1 MEQNKAL
8 ELEQQPIG
16 KLLIQYATPAI
27 IAMTAMSLYNI
38 VDSIFI
44 GHGVGALAISGLAI
58 TFPLANIAAAFGSL
72 VGVGASALLSVKLG
86 QKDYKTTQKI
96 LGNLTV
102 MNVIMGFALSVVAIL
117 FLDDI
122 LYFFGASENTISYA
136 RDYMFI
142 ILLGNIPLHMYMG
155 LNAIMRSAGHPKRA
169 MQATMLSVIVN
180 TILDALFI
188 FVFKWG
194 IQGAAIATVIGQ
206 IVALIWQLRILNNP
220 KELIHFK
227 KGTYKLDWELIK
239 EMVMIGMS
247 PFLMNLSSS
256 VVIIVIN
263 KALMKHGG
271 DLAVGAYGINN
282 RLIFLAIMIMMGICQ
297 GMQPIVG
304 YNYGAKLF
312 KRVDKA
318 LKLSIY
324 AATTVELVLF
334 ISGQTISTKM
344 VSIFTSDPELIAIS
358 ARAMRLIILACPIVG
373 FQMVTAQFFQS
384 VGQAHKAIFMS
395 LSRQLLFLIPF
406 LIIFPQFWGTD
417 GVWLSFPVSDV
428 MSSIAAGILLYQQF
442 KAFKRE
448 EKNGLMTTQKI

>member
-86 QKDYKTTQKI
+86 QKDYKTAQKI
-96 LGNLTV
+96 LGNLAV
-102 MNVIMGFALSVVAIL
+102 MNVIMGFILSIIAII

-169 MQATMLSVIVN
+169 MQATMLSVVVN
-180 TILDALFI
+180 TVLDALFI

-206 IVALIWQLRILNNP
+206 IVALVWQLRILNNP

-227 KGTYKLDWELIK
+227 KGTYTLDWELAK
-239 EMVMIGMS
+239 EMVMIGMA

-256 VVIIVIN
+256 VVIVLIN
-263 KALMKHGG
+263 KALKEHGG

-282 RLIFLAIMIMMGICQ
+282 RLIFLAIMVIMGICQ

-304 YNYGAKLF
+304 YNYGAQLF
-312 KRVDKA
+312 KRVEKA
-318 LKLSIY
+318 LKLAIY
-324 AATTVELVLF
+324 AATAVQLVLF
-334 ISGQTISTKM
+334 ISGQTISTVL
-344 VSIFTSDPELIAIS
+344 VSIFTSDPELIKIS
-358 ARAMRLIILACPIVG
+358 ARAMQLIVLACPIVG
-373 FQMVTAQFFQS
+373 FQMVTGQFFQS

-406 LIIFPQFWGTD
+406 LLIFPRFWGTD
-417 GVWLSFPVSDV
+417 GVWLSFPIADV
-428 MSSIAAGILLYQQF
+428 ISSITAGVLLYRQF
-442 KAFKRE
+442 KVFKSSE
-448 EKNGLMTTQKI
+448 DKPAIQKS

>member
-72 VGVGASALLSVKLG
+72 VGIGASALLSIKLG
-86 QKDYKTTQKI
+86 QKDYKTTQQI
-96 LGNLTV
+96 LGNLVV
-102 MNVIMGFALSVVAIL
+102 MNVFMGLLLTIASII

-122 LYFFGASENTISYA
+122 LYFFGASENTIGYA
-136 RDYMFI
+136 RDYMLI
-142 ILLGNIPLHMYMG
+142 ILLGNIPLHLYMG

-206 IVALIWQLRILNNP
+206 VVALAWQLRILNNP

-227 KGTYKLDWELIK
+227 RGTYKLDWVLVK

-256 VVIIVIN
+256 VVIILIN

-282 RLIFLAIMIMMGICQ
+282 RLIFLAIMIILGICQ

-304 YNYGAKLF
+304 YNYGAQLF

-324 AATTVELVLF
+324 AATTVELILF
-334 ISGQTISTKM
+334 ISGQTISRGM

-358 ARAMRLIILACPIVG
+358 ARALRLIILVCPIVG
-373 FQMVTAQFFQS
+373 FQIVTAQFFQS

-406 LIIFPQFWGTD
+406 LIIFPRFWGTD

-428 MSSIAAGILLYQQF
+428 IASGIAGIFLYRQF
-442 KAFKRE
+442 KVFKK
-448 EKNGLMTTQKI
+448 EKNQETTQRI

>member
-86 QKDYKTTQKI
+86 QKDYKTAQKI
-96 LGNLTV
+96 LGNLAV
-102 MNVIMGFALSVVAIL
+102 MNVIMGFILSIIAII

-169 MQATMLSVIVN
+169 MQATMLSVVVN
-180 TILDALFI
+180 TVLDALFI

-206 IVALIWQLRILNNP
+206 IVALVWQLRILNNP

-227 KGTYKLDWELIK
+227 KGTYALDWELAK
-239 EMVMIGMS
+239 EMVMIGMA

-256 VVIIVIN
+256 VVIVLIN
-263 KALMKHGG
+263 KALKEHGG

-282 RLIFLAIMIMMGICQ
+282 RLIFLAIMVIMGICQ

-304 YNYGAKLF
+304 YNYGAQLF
-312 KRVDKA
+312 KRVEKA
-318 LKLSIY
+318 LKLAIY
-324 AATTVELVLF
+324 AATAVQLVLF
-334 ISGQTISTKM
+334 ISGQTISTVL
-344 VSIFTSDPELIAIS
+344 VSIFTSDPELIKIS
-358 ARAMRLIILACPIVG
+358 ARAMQLIVLACPIVG
-373 FQMVTAQFFQS
+373 FQMVTGQFFQS

-406 LIIFPQFWGTD
+406 LLIFPRFWGTD
-417 GVWLSFPVSDV
+417 GVWLSFPIADV
-428 MSSIAAGILLYQQF
+428 ISSITAGVLLYRQF
-442 KAFKRE
+442 KVFKSSE
-448 EKNGLMTTQKI
+448 DSPAIQKS

>member
-72 VGVGASALLSVKLG
+72 IGVGASALLSVKLG

-96 LGNLTV
+96 LGNLVV
-102 MNVIMGFALSVVAIL
+102 MNVIMGILLSVVAIIY
-117 FLDDI
+117 LDDI
-122 LYFFGASENTISYA
+122 LYFFGASENTIQYA

-142 ILLGNIPLHMYMG
+142 ILLGNIPLHMYLG
-155 LNAIMRSAGHPKRA
+155 LNAIMRSSGHPKRA
-169 MQATMLSVIVN
+169 MQATMLSVVVN

-206 IVALIWQLRILNNP
+206 IVALIWQWRILSNP
-220 KELIHFK
+220 NELIHFK
-227 KGTYKLDWELIK
+227 KGTYRLDWKLVE
-239 EMVMIGMS
+239 EMVMIGLS

-256 VVIIVIN
+256 VVIIFIN

-271 DLAVGAYGINN
+271 DLAVGAYGIIN
-282 RLIFLAIMIMMGICQ
+282 RLIFLAIMVMIGICQ

-304 YNYGAKLF
+304 YNYGAQKY
-312 KRVDKA
+312 KRVEKA
-318 LKLSIY
+318 LKLAIY
-324 AATTVELVLF
+324 AATAVEVVLF
-334 ISGQTISTKM
+334 ISGQTIPNTM
-344 VSIFTSDPELIAIS
+344 VSIFTSDPQLISIS
-358 ARAMRLIILACPIVG
+358 ARAMKLIILACPIAG
-373 FQMVTAQFFQS
+373 FQIVTSQFFQS
-384 VGQAHKAIFMS
+384 VGKANKAIFMS
-395 LSRQLLFLIPF
+395 LSRQLLFLVPF
-406 LIIFPQFWGTD
+406 LIIFPRFWGTD
-417 GVWLSFPVSDV
+417 GVWLSFPVADV
-428 MSSIAAGILLYQQF
+428 VSSVIAALLLYYQF
-442 KAFKRE
+442 KSFRRD
-448 EKNGLMTTQKI
+448 KNRVVT

>member
-72 VGVGASALLSVKLG
+72 IGVGASALLSVKLG

-96 LGNLTV
+96 LGNLVV
-102 MNVIMGFALSVVAIL
+102 MNVIMGILLSIVAIIY
-117 FLDDI
+117 LDDI
-122 LYFFGASENTISYA
+122 LYFFGASENTIQYA

-142 ILLGNIPLHMYMG
+142 ILLGNIPLHMYLG
-155 LNAIMRSAGHPKRA
+155 LNAIMRSSGHPKRA
-169 MQATMLSVIVN
+169 MQATMLSVVVN

-206 IVALIWQLRILNNP
+206 VVALIWQWRILSNP
-220 KELIHFK
+220 NELIHFK
-227 KGTYKLDWELIK
+227 KGTYKLDWKLVE
-239 EMVMIGMS
+239 EMVMIGLS

-256 VVIIVIN
+256 VVIIFIN

-271 DLAVGAYGINN
+271 DLAVGAYGIIN
-282 RLIFLAIMIMMGICQ
+282 RLIFLAIMVMIGICQ

-304 YNYGAKLF
+304 YNYGAQKY
-312 KRVDKA
+312 KRVEKA
-318 LKLSIY
+318 LKLAIY
-324 AATTVELVLF
+324 AATAVEVLLF
-334 ISGQTISTKM
+334 ISGQTISTTM
-344 VSIFTSDPELIAIS
+344 VSIFTSDPQLISIS
-358 ARAMRLIILACPIVG
+358 ARAMKLIILACPIAG
-373 FQMVTAQFFQS
+373 FQIVTSQFFQS
-384 VGQAHKAIFMS
+384 VGKANKAIFMS
-395 LSRQLLFLIPF
+395 LSRQLLFLVPF
-406 LIIFPQFWGTD
+406 LIIFPRFWGTD
-417 GVWLSFPVSDV
+417 GVWLSFPVADV
-428 MSSIAAGILLYQQF
+428 ISSVIAALLLYYQF
-442 KAFKRE
+442 KSFKRD
-448 EKNGLMTTQKI
+448 KNRVIT